1 MTPHISLKQLKVF
14 VAVTQHQTLTAASQ
28 TLFTSKAAVSLS
40 LSSLEKQLG
49 HPLFDRVN
57 NRLILNQEGQ
67 KLLPLADELLNRAK
81 TIETLF
87 DDDLSHRG
95 QIRIG
100 ASDTIG
106 NHIAPY
112 LLSDFRQQF
121 SHQAQQLFI
130 SNTALICQKI
140 IDYEMDIGI
149 VEGKATNP
157 ELESFPF
164 SSDQMC
170 IVAALDYPIAD
181 CVEDH
186 LTHLA
191 HSAWILRE
199 TGSGSREF
207 FLTNIAPHI
216 DDWQLS
222 FELNTTEA
230 IVNSV
235 SAGLGLACLS
245 QHAAKAAIADGR
257 IKLIP
262 TKLEMERH
270 FWLLIHKDKYRSPLL
285 KSFLDF
291 CQHWSMPAK
300 Q

>member
-1 MTPHISLKQLKVF
+1 MNPHISLKQLRVF
-14 VAVTQHQTLTAASQ
+14 VAVTQHQTLTAASE

-87 DDDLSHRG
+87 NDEHSYRG

-121 SHQAQQLFI
+121 QHKAQQLFI

-140 IDYEMDIGI
+140 IDYELDIGI

-170 IVAALDYPIAD
+170 IVAAVDYPTTTSAK
-181 CVEDH
+181 ENLKQ
-186 LTHLA
+186 LTH
-191 HSAWILRE
+191 SDWILRE

-207 FLTNIAPHI
+207 FLSNIAPHI
-216 DDWQLS
+216 EDWQLS

-235 SAGLGLACLS
+235 SAGLGFACLS
-245 QHAAKAAIADGR
+245 QHAANAAIADGR
-257 IKLIP
+257 IKSIALD
-262 TKLEMERH
+262 LETERH
-270 FWLLIHKDKYRSPLL
+270 FWLLVHKDKYRSPLL

-291 CQHWSMPAK
+291 CQQWQA